1 MMVTCYC
8 DTLLQSTLTSQT
20 TYILRQK
27 KCWYGIL
34 QRKNLHDFPTTVCTE
49 LSYKYCAT
57 MHALLWWGKV
67 VVEQCTTGLLSRS
80 SSFPTNK
87 KRVRCRTDLYCSIST
102 LRENFQI
109 RHQTPESNINPVIR
123 NPQNLAAMHWISTD
137 KNFLSES
144 EFSILSSAAV
154 VSYFLLIVYVDS
166 I

>member
-8 DTLLQSTLTSQT
+8 DTLLQSPVHTHISNNLHSKAEEMLVF
-20 TYILRQK
+20 YK
-27 KCWYGIL
+27 G
-34 QRKNLHDFPTTVCTE
+34 KNLHDFPTTVCTE

-87 KRVRCRTDLYCSIST
+87 KPVRCRTDLYCSIST

-109 RHQTPESNINPVIR
+109 RHQTLESNINPLIR

-137 KNFLSES
+137 KNFLS